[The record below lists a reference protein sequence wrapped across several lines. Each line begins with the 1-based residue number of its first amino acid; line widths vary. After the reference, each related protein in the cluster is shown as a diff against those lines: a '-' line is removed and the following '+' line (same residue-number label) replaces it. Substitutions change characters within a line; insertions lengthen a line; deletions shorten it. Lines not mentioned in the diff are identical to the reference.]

1 MSSRTS
7 DSLFST
13 REIRYL
19 ESLPAVERATPSR
32 IWYTDS
38 FKRDCVRRY
47 NHGESP
53 AEMFRRAGLDS
64 SLIGY
69 KRIERNL
76 DRWKRL
82 YGDDV
87 SDATEDFEI
96 DASSRWVSS
105 KSGHDIDP
113 DYDEQLE
120 VLRLIVSQQARR
132 IDQLERELA
141 QLRETVRPRTAET
154 AS

>member
-19 ESLPAVERATPSR
+19 ESLPSVERVTPSR

-53 AEMFRRAGLDS
+53 TEMFRRAGLDS

-87 SDATEDFEI
+87 SDATEDFAV

-105 KSGHDIDP
+105 KSGRDIDP